1 MQNRTQSEPKAGRK
15 LGRAGMSLGVYGA
28 NRVSGDRVKL
38 QLLYP
43 IQKSRAKEGQPAK
56 SESCAYTLPKGRP
69 FELALWNLP
78 PDFKGSL
85 DMMLL
90 NSKFLHIGRG

>member
-1 MQNRTQSEPKAGRK
+1 MQNRTQSKPKAGRK

-56 SESCAYTLPKGRP
+56 SGELCLHPPKRKAFRVGFVESPTRFQGVSGHDAV
-69 FELALWNLP
+69 
-78 PDFKGSL
+78 
-85 DMMLL
+85 
-90 NSKFLHIGRG
+90 KF